1 MSLISSD
8 LLKRIWKMRVVY
20 LFIAPFFI
28 LFFIFQLFPLIW
40 SFVLSFH
47 KWNGLGPMRF
57 IGFGNYRYL
66 FRDQMFL
73 DSLKNTILYWC
84 ADIIVVIPLGLLLAS
99 LLNNRWLKGRNGIQT
114 IMFLPYVSAT
124 VAVGLV
130 FYMIFDDNTGLVNN
144 MLVSLG
150 LSPQPW
156 LTSTRLSKIP
166 VMILSIWRVTPWYM
180 LIIYSGLK
188 SIDPQLYDASK
199 IDGAKPHQN
208 LFYITI
214 PSIAPILTFCF
225 ITLSIESF
233 RKFAEPYILTGGGPG
248 TSSMSLVQYLYNNGF
263 IIFKLGYASAIGW
276 ALTVI
281 LLIISLGQLKIM
293 MKRSKGWS

>member
-1 MSLISSD
+1 MSVTSSP
-8 LLKRIWKMRVVY
+8 LVKRIWKMRVVY
-20 LFIAPFFI
+20 LFISPFFI
-28 LFFIFQLFPLIW
+28 LFAIFQLFPLLW
-40 SFVLSFH
+40 SFVLTFH

-57 IGFGNYRYL
+57 IGLGNYRYL
-66 FRDQMFL
+66 CRDQMFL
-73 DSLKNTILYWC
+73 EALGNTMLYWC
-84 ADIIVVIPLGLLLAS
+84 AEIIIVIPVALVLAS
-99 LLNNRWLKGRNGIQT
+99 LLNNHWLKGRNAIQT

-130 FYMIFDDNTGLVNN
+130 FSMIFDENTGLINN
-144 MLVSLG
+144 ILVTLG

-156 LTSTRLSKIP
+156 LTSTRFSKIP
-166 VMILSIWRVTPWYM
+166 VMLLSIWRVTPWYM

-199 IDGAKPHQN
+199 IDGAKAHQN
-208 LFYITI
+208 LWYITI
-214 PSIAPILTFCF
+214 PSIAPILGFCF
-225 ITLSIESF
+225 INLSIESF

-276 ALTVI
+276 ALTII
-281 LLIISLGQLKIM
+281 LLLISLGQLQIM
-293 MKRSKGWS
+293 MKRSKEWS

>member
-1 MSLISSD
+1 
-8 LLKRIWKMRVVY
+8 MRVVY
-20 LFIAPFFI
+20 LFISPFFI
-28 LFFIFQLFPLIW
+28 LFAIFQLFPLLW
-40 SFVLSFH
+40 SFVLTFH

-57 IGFGNYRYL
+57 IGLGNYRYL
-66 FRDQMFL
+66 CRDQMFL
-73 DSLKNTILYWC
+73 EALGNTMLYWC
-84 ADIIVVIPLGLLLAS
+84 AEIIIVIPVALVLAS
-99 LLNNRWLKGRNGIQT
+99 LLNNHWLKGRNAIQT

-130 FYMIFDDNTGLVNN
+130 FSMIFDENTGLINN
-144 MLVSLG
+144 ILVTLG

-156 LTSTRLSKIP
+156 LTSTRFSKIP
-166 VMILSIWRVTPWYM
+166 VMLLSIWRVTPWYM

-199 IDGAKPHQN
+199 IDGAKAHQN
-208 LFYITI
+208 LWYITI
-214 PSIAPILTFCF
+214 PSIAPILGFCF
-225 ITLSIESF
+225 INLSIESF

-276 ALTVI
+276 ALTII
-281 LLIISLGQLKIM
+281 LLLISLGQLQIM
-293 MKRSKGWS
+293 MKRSKEWS